1 MTKESARS
9 KHLLADGVP
18 SHNRPRYKTTAISRM
33 DQLNSHLSTLRG
45 TGVALITPFT
55 SGPEHAVDYPA
66 LRRLVDFIIDG
77 GVEYLVV
84 NGTTAE
90 SPTVTG
96 AERAEIL
103 RVVREHAAG
112 RVPLVYGIGGNDT
125 AGVEN
130 LLRTTDLTGVTAIL
144 SASPAYNKP
153 SQAGIIAHYE
163 RLADASPLP
172 IILYNVP
179 GRTSSNMTA
188 ATTLQ
193 LAQHQNIIGIKEA
206 SGNLEQ
212 CMAIAAGRPNDFLL
226 ISGDDMLTAPMISFG
241 AEGVISVLGNAFPDR
256 MSRLT
261 RTALGG
267 NFAEASELLFGFLG
281 LNPLMYEESN
291 PVGVKAAL
299 AALGLC
305 SDAVRLPLVAAS
317 ESLKER
323 VRRVL

>member
-1 MTKESARS
+1 
-9 KHLLADGVP
+9 
-18 SHNRPRYKTTAISRM
+18 M
-33 DQLNSHLSTLRG
+33 DQQDSYLSALRG

-55 SGPEHAVDYPA
+55 PAPDHAVDYPA
-66 LRRLVDFIIDG
+66 LRRLVDFMIDG

-90 SPTVTG
+90 SPTVTA
-96 AERAEIL
+96 AERTEIL
-103 RVVREHAAG
+103 RVVREQAAG

-130 LLRTTDLTGVTAIL
+130 LLRTTDLTGVVAIL

-153 SQAGIIAHYE
+153 SQAGIVAHYQ

-193 LAQHQNIIGIKEA
+193 LAQHPNIIGIKEA

-212 CMAIAAGRPNDFLL
+212 CMAIAAGRPADFLL

-241 AEGVISVLGNAFPDR
+241 AEGVISVLANAFPDR
-256 MSRLT
+256 MSSMT
-261 RTALGG
+261 RAALGG
-267 NFAEASELLFGFLG
+267 NFAEASDLLFGFLD

-317 ESLKER
+317 KSLTER
-323 VRRVL
+323 VRQLL